1 MKSLSS
7 STSIAT
13 LATLATFFSTISSAV
28 LPTTAALATR
38 DSDLA
43 ARGYASDACGM
54 HVTLYT
60 LSALTY
66 NNQFAVEVTLK
77 DAKGVQIGHLDRT
90 DLTPSVS
97 VDSQLPLTMEV
108 AACIDIQST
117 STAHITFAYGADKW
131 ANIDTS
137 RCTVGG
143 TARTPG
149 TLVNDM
155 DCGFAC

>member
-1 MKSLSS
+1 MKFLSF
-7 STSIAT
+7 SIAT

-43 ARGYASDACGM
+43 ARDYATGACGM

-60 LSALTY
+60 QTGLMYSS
-66 NNQFAVEVTLK
+66 QFAVEVTLK
-77 DAKGVQIGHLDRT
+77 DANHVQIGHLDRIE
-90 DLTPSVS
+90 LSPSVS
-97 VDSQLPLTMEV
+97 VDSQLPFTMEV
-108 AACIDIQST
+108 ARYIDKNSLGMT
-117 STAHITFAYGADKW
+117 HITFAYGTDKW

-137 RCTVGG
+137 RCTMGG
-143 TARTPG
+143 TAQTPG
-149 TLVNDM
+149 YLVNDM